1 MEQTSEG
8 DNERDR
14 KGERKRERE
23 RERDGGRES
32 QRRKLSCN
40 PCMPLIMYVFTQI
53 ENAKLECRAIASSG
67 IDGSA

>member
-1 MEQTSEG
+1 MRGTG
-8 DNERDR
+8 
-14 KGERKRERE
+14 KERKREKERE

-40 PCMPLIMYVFTQI
+40 PCMPLIIYVFTQI

-67 IDGSA
+67 IDGSARV